1 MKKFI
6 SVFLAFSLLGV
17 PVYAQ
22 SNYSQ
27 EDLIIQA
34 KEVCQIDDSFAD
46 FEIVSAAEQYGMKL
60 YNCRWSDKESKKS
73 AEVVIG
79 SDGIIYSYYYY
90 DRSQEKKSKVY
101 TDSEGRKSAE
111 TFLKKALKERYD
123 DLEFNKCFNDSD
135 RYSFIYKIK
144 YNDVAYSNT
153 YVNIS
158 VDKYNN
164 RVTDYYFPE
173 SIIGVKNSSFE
184 NTKTISEAEEVM
196 KNNIQ
201 LGYKANFDYDT
212 KEYDV
217 KLLYRMKDYLLR
229 ADDLTSFAY
238 NDMYQYAKG
247 VTVENASADLA
258 VQSLSPAEIEGIDDL
273 KNAIAPDEAIKIY
286 NRLFGDSVTESQV
299 TISYN
304 KAFDRDDYYLN
315 IKSNDSD
322 NYFYCT
328 IDAEGRLVSYTKNFD
343 TNEENAN
350 SKNSSEKARNAAQ
363 SMLNKFN
370 YGYKTTELMENKN
383 NFEYGIY
390 SFNCNVIRNG
400 HISFDERIDIN
411 TDSNGNIISVYA
423 QYLPDE
429 IFNLN
434 TINVSAE
441 QAFAKAEDKYDF
453 KPYYSIKTKYS
464 DSSQSYEA
472 VPVYG
477 FDELFSIDAS
487 TGEFLDF
494 YGNTIIEE
502 GVKLYTDLNNQWYAE
517 EAISLAYMGYTFK
530 GDEFKGDEP
539 LTYGDLRELNK
550 SNYYRNIN
558 WDNYDQNATMTR
570 YEFAEYLLDTMD
582 IKNINKYNEIFIK
595 PFDDVSYQYTGTI
608 AILKAMG
615 VVNGKSFRGN
625 DTITRGEAVVMIY
638 RCLTAE

>member
-1 MKKFI
+1 M
-6 SVFLAFSLLGV
+6 
-17 PVYAQ
+17 
-22 SNYSQ
+22 
-27 EDLIIQA
+27 
-34 KEVCQIDDSFAD
+34 
-46 FEIVSAAEQYGMKL
+46 
-60 YNCRWSDKESKKS
+60 
-73 AEVVIG
+73 
-79 SDGIIYSYYYY
+79 
-90 DRSQEKKSKVY
+90 
-101 TDSEGRKSAE
+101 
-111 TFLKKALKERYD
+111 
-123 DLEFNKCFNDSD
+123 
-135 RYSFIYKIK
+135 
-144 YNDVAYSNT
+144 
-153 YVNIS
+153 
-158 VDKYNN
+158 
-164 RVTDYYFPE
+164 
-173 SIIGVKNSSFE
+173 
-184 NTKTISEAEEVM
+184 
-196 KNNIQ
+196 
-201 LGYKANFDYDT
+201 
-212 KEYDV
+212 
-217 KLLYRMKDYLLR
+217 
-229 ADDLTSFAY
+229 
-238 NDMYQYAKG
+238 
-247 VTVENASADLA
+247 
-258 VQSLSPAEIEGIDDL
+258 
-273 KNAIAPDEAIKIY
+273 
-286 NRLFGDSVTESQV
+286 TESQV

-350 SKNSSEKARNAAQ
+350 SKNSSEKARSAAQ

-400 HISFDERIDIN
+400 HISFDERIEIN

-477 FDELFSIDAS
+477 FDELFSIDAT

-494 YGNTIIEE
+494 YGKTIIED

-558 WDNYDQNATMTR
+558 LDNYDQNATMTR

-615 VVNGKSFRGN
+615 VVNGESFRGN
-625 DTITRGEAVVMIY
+625 DTITRGEVVVMIY

>member
-1 MKKFI
+1 MKKI
-6 SVFLAFSLLGV
+6 VSVFLAFSLLGV

-46 FEIVSAAEQYGMKL
+46 FEIVSATEQYGIKL

-79 SDGIIYSYYYY
+79 SDGIIYNYYYY
-90 DRSQEKKSKVY
+90 DSSQDKKSKVY
-101 TDSEGRKSAE
+101 SDSDGRKSAE
-111 TFLKKALKERYD
+111 TFLKNALKERYD
-123 DLEFNKCFNDSD
+123 DLEYNKCYNNTDG
-135 RYSFIYKIK
+135 YSFIYNIK
-144 YNDVAYSNT
+144 HNDVAYSNT

-158 VDKYNN
+158 VNKYNN

-173 SIIGVKNSSFE
+173 SVMGVINSSFE

-201 LGYKANFDYDT
+201 LGYKANFDYDA
-212 KEYDV
+212 KEYNV
-217 KLLYRMKDYLLR
+217 KLIYRMKDYILK
-229 ADDLTSFAY
+229 ADDLTSFTY
-238 NDMYQYAKG
+238 SDMYQYAKG
-247 VTVENASADLA
+247 AMNESASADMA
-258 VQSLSPAEIEGIDDL
+258 VQELSASELEGIDDL

-286 NRLFGDSVTESQV
+286 NKLFGDSVTESQV
-299 TISYN
+299 KVNYN
-304 KAFDRDDYYLN
+304 KAFDSNNYYLN
-315 IKSNDSD
+315 IKSNDND
-322 NYFYCT
+322 NYFYCI

-343 TNEENAN
+343 NKEKNENG
-350 SKNSSEKARNAAQ
+350 KNSSEKAKRTAQ

-370 YGYKTTELMENKN
+370 YGYKTTELIENKN
-383 NFEYGIY
+383 NLENDIY
-390 SFNCNVIRNG
+390 SFNCNVIRNE
-400 HISFDERIDIN
+400 HISFDEQIN
-411 TDSNGNIISVYA
+411 ISTDSDGNIISVYA

-441 QAFAKAEDKYDF
+441 QAYAKAVDKYGF
-453 KPYYSIKTKYS
+453 KPYYSIKTTYS

-494 YGNTIIEE
+494 YGNTITEE

-517 EAISLAYMGYTFK
+517 EAINLAYMGYTFK

-539 LTYGDLRELNK
+539 LTYGALKELNK

-558 WDNYDQNATMTR
+558 LDNYDQNATMTR

-595 PFDDVSYQYTGTI
+595 PYDDVAYQYTGTI

-615 VVNGKSFRGN
+615 VVNGESFRGN